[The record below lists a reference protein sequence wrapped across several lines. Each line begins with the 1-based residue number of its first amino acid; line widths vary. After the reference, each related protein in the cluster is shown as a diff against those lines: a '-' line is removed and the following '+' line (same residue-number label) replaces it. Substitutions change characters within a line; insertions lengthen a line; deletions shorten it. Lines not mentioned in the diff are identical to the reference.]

1 MPEAA
6 CNVFS
11 GKRLHSFP
19 RLRSGLHFV
28 LSFRWCYQ
36 HISSL
41 VRVIPISLGSPSVFV
56 QDFMMAERGGSRKEN
71 GSALLRRRR
80 SRRKAATAHL
90 CVPPSFEAGSEK
102 KIKKQKEDR
111 GISALHRSAAD
122 SKLQES
128 CMMRLAEEQK
138 SPEEEMSYGAAC
150 IFLRGGKNI
159 ARELAEDE
167 IDELREAFNE
177 FDKDKDGLI
186 SCKDLGNLMRTMGYM
201 PTEMELIE
209 LGQNINMN
217 LGGRVD
223 FEDFVELM
231 APKLLAETA
240 GMIGMKEL
248 KNAFKEFDMD
258 GDGEIT
264 TEELRQAM
272 TKLMGEHMSQREID
286 SIVKEADDNGDGTVD
301 FEEFVRMMSHQ

>member
-1 MPEAA
+1 M
-6 CNVFS
+6 
-11 GKRLHSFP
+11 
-19 RLRSGLHFV
+19 
-28 LSFRWCYQ
+28 
-36 HISSL
+36 
-41 VRVIPISLGSPSVFV
+41 
-56 QDFMMAERGGSRKEN
+56 
-71 GSALLRRRR
+71 
-80 SRRKAATAHL
+80 T
-90 CVPPSFEAGSEK
+90 
-102 KIKKQKEDR
+102 
-111 GISALHRSAAD
+111 
-122 SKLQES
+122 
-128 CMMRLAEEQK
+128 
-138 SPEEEMSYGAAC
+138 AC
-150 IFLRGGKNI
+150 IFIRGGKI
-159 ARELAEDE
+159 DRQLADDE
-167 IDELREAFNE
+167 IDELREAFDE

-248 KNAFKEFDMD
+248 RDAFKEFDMD

-272 TKLMGEHMSQREID
+272 TKLMGESMSRREID
-286 SIVKEADDNGDGTVD
+286 TVVKEVDNNGDGTVD
-301 FEEFVRMMSHQ
+301 FEEFVKMMSSC